1 MPRRHIEVGTEVVAK
16 RMYDLRSVG
25 HILGTATRYGRST
38 TNIPIGTKGVVEDVG
53 ERKYFRNTWK
63 VYLVRFDDFEPLWV
77 VASDI
82 VESV

>member
-16 RMYDLRSVG
+16 RMYAPKSVG
-25 HILGTATRYGRST
+25 HISGTTTRYGRST
-38 TNIPIGTKGVVEDVG
+38 TNIPIGTKGVVEDIR
-53 ERKYFRNTWK
+53 ERKYFRDTWK

-77 VASDI
+77 AASDI